1 MAILLPKR
9 GYAMLVKFYSGVLA
23 LVGLA
28 SVCYCSTLPQADKEV
43 PANYYPLK
51 EGNKWYYRMEAGEK
65 TFQVV
70 TQLTKVENSSVKG
83 MFRLEMSIDGK
94 VLGSEDLTVDKTG
107 VLRHAFNDTQFPTPV
122 TVVRFPVKEGDT
134 WEQTVAAGGDEMK
147 LKGKVIGEEEIEV
160 PAGKFKALRV
170 QIEASGEQ
178 SETLTVTYWFARNA
192 GIVKQTLEVGDE
204 QIVFELEKYEMV
216 R

>member
-1 MAILLPKR
+1 MAIPLPKR
-9 GYAMLVKFYSGVLA
+9 GYAMLVKSCFGVLA

-28 SVCYCSTLPQADKEV
+28 SLGHCSTLPQADKEV

-70 TQLTKVENSSVKG
+70 TQLTKVENSPVKG
-83 MFRLEMSIDGK
+83 MFRLEMSMDGT

-134 WEQTVAAGGDEMK
+134 WEQTVAGGGDDMK
-147 LKGKVIGEEEIEV
+147 LKGKVIGEEEIVV

>member
-1 MAILLPKR
+1 MTIPLPKR
-9 GYAMLVKFYSGVLA
+9 RSAMLVKFGSGVLA
-23 LVGLA
+23 LVSLA
-28 SVCYCSTLPQADKEV
+28 SLSYCSTPPQADKEV

-51 EGNKWYYRMEAGEK
+51 EGNKWYYRMAAGEN
-65 TFQVV
+65 TFQVI

-94 VLGSEDLTVDKTG
+94 VLASEDLTVDKTG
-107 VLRHAFNDTQFPTPV
+107 VLRHALNDTQIPTPV
-122 TVVRFPVKEGDT
+122 TVIRFPVKDGDT
-134 WEQTVAAGGDEMK
+134 WEQTIAADGDEMK
-147 LKGKVIGEEEIEV
+147 LKGKVIGEEAIEV

-170 QIEASGEQ
+170 QIEASGDQ
-178 SETLTVTYWFARNA
+178 SETLTVTYWFARNT

-204 QIVFELEKYEMV
+204 QIVFELEKYELV

>member
-1 MAILLPKR
+1 MAIPLPKR
-9 GYAMLVKFYSGVLA
+9 GYAMLVKFCSGVLA

-28 SVCYCSTLPQADKEV
+28 SLCYCSTLPQADKEV

-122 TVVRFPVKEGDT
+122 TVVRFPVKDGDT
-134 WEQTVAAGGDEMK
+134 WEQTIAAGGDEMRLKRVTVHRKSAK
-147 LKGKVIGEEEIEV
+147 L
-160 PAGKFKALRV
+160 AQLR
-170 QIEASGEQ
+170 EA
-178 SETLTVTYWFARNA
+178 
-192 GIVKQTLEVGDE
+192 
-204 QIVFELEKYEMV
+204 
-216 R
+216 